1 MRAHTIIYCINP
13 DTMTHFY
20 KAVMEMQQ
28 SHHRHRVVS
37 DVWQLEFV
45 QIPQEVASTITLST
59 PPSPREETPIKLS
72 FEVDD
77 IALVR
82 ELADLHGGLISS
94 STHEWHYEG
103 HAFCNGFD
111 PEGNVFQ
118 VFARLPEPA

>member
-1 MRAHTIIYCINP
+1 
-13 DTMTHFY
+13 
-20 KAVMEMQQ
+20 MEMQQ
-28 SHHRHRVVS
+28 SHHQHRVVS

-45 QIPQEVASTITLST
+45 QIPQEIAATISLST
-59 PPSPREETPIKLS
+59 PPEPREETPIKLS

-82 ELADLHGGLISS
+82 ELADLHGGMISAAA
-94 STHEWHYEG
+94 HEWHYEG
-103 HAFCNGFD
+103 YAFCNGFD